1 MMQKASL
8 TGNDLKKLAR
18 LRLREADSLYQQG
31 FYDGCVYLCG
41 YVVECVLKARIC
53 KFLKLSKYPSDGE
66 HGKIFKTH
74 NFGILKL
81 LAGLEGEITI
91 TKNKAL
97 FENWSTATSWDPEQR
112 YSPAG
117 TSGREEAADI
127 LASIKDKPNGVLTW
141 LIKRC

>member
-31 FYDGCVYLCG
+31 FYNGCVYLCG
-41 YVVECVLKARIC
+41 YVVECALKARIC
-53 KFLKLSKYPSDGE
+53 KFLKLAEYPAVGKHE
-66 HGKIFKTH
+66 KIFKTH
-74 NFGILKL
+74 DFAILKL

-97 FENWSTATSWDPEQR
+97 FDNWSTATSWAPEQR
-112 YSPAG
+112 YAAAG
-117 TSGREEAADI
+117 TSGQKKAADI

>member
-1 MMQKASL
+1 MTEKASL

-18 LRLREADSLYQQG
+18 LRLREAESLFKEG

-41 YVVECVLKARIC
+41 YVVECALKARIC
-53 KFLKLSKYPSDGE
+53 KFLKLSKYPSDE

-97 FENWSTATSWDPEQR
+97 FDNWSTATSWDPEQR
-112 YSPAG
+112 YAPVG
-117 TSGREEAADI
+117 TSGQKEAAEI
-127 LASIKDKPNGVLTW
+127 LASIKGKPNGVLTW
-141 LIKRC
+141 LTKRS

>member
-1 MMQKASL
+1 MSPKTPV

-18 LRLREADSLYQQG
+18 LRLKEAESLYQQG
-31 FYDGCVYLCG
+31 FYDGCVYPCG
-41 YVVECVLKARIC
+41 YVVECALKARIC
-53 KFLKLSKYPSDGE
+53 KFLKLSEYPSDGE

-97 FENWSTATSWDPEQR
+97 FDNWSTATRWDPEQR
-112 YSPAG
+112 YAPVG
-117 TSGREEAADI
+117 TSGQEEAEYI
-127 LASIKDKPNGVLTW
+127 LASIKGKPNGVLTW